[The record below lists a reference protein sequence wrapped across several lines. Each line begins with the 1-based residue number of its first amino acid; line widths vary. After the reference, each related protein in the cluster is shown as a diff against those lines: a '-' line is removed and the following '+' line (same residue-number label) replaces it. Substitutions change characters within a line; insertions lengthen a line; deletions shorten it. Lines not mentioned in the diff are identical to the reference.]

1 MKKTFPVIVLVILV
15 LMFAGCTNLGA
26 NVYDGEYMSFEYPE
40 GYNSSD
46 NGKEFSELGNYEYV
60 MLSCEDENQD
70 IIVSAYLDA
79 TFEDVE
85 KYVVQEI
92 EKWKMTGMN
101 YTRVTETIGGAN
113 CTIYKV
119 EKMKNYHLM
128 LLLQCPEFLI
138 FQKEGMVFVL

>member
-1 MKKTFPVIVLVILV
+1 M
-15 LMFAGCTNLGA
+15 
-26 NVYDGEYMSFEYPE
+26 YDGEYMSFEYLE

-60 MLSCEDENQD
+60 MLSCEDENQA

-119 EKMKNYHLM
+119 EKNEELPPNVIIAM
-128 LLLQCPEFLI
+128 P
-138 FQKEGMVFVL
+138 